1 MVVRYLLYGGSRG
14 RYVLGY
20 GVVLLKVLMDRRAS
34 LSCHDFARIFP
45 SGGPS
50 VMATGREGGE
60 KETEGRRG
68 RIRAEI
74 VNHNSNADKPG
85 H

>member
-1 MVVRYLLYGGSRG
+1 
-14 RYVLGY
+14 
-20 GVVLLKVLMDRRAS
+20 MDRRAS
-34 LSCHDFARIFP
+34 LSCHDFATIFP

-50 VMATGREGGE
+50 VMATGGGGE

-74 VNHNSNADKPG
+74 VNHNSNADTTRSLASN
-85 H
+85 

>member
-1 MVVRYLLYGGSRG
+1 
-14 RYVLGY
+14 
-20 GVVLLKVLMDRRAS
+20 MDRRAS

-50 VMATGREGGE
+50 VMATGEEGE

-74 VNHNSNADKPG
+74 VNHNSNADTTRALASN
-85 H
+85 

>member
-1 MVVRYLLYGGSRG
+1 
-14 RYVLGY
+14 
-20 GVVLLKVLMDRRAS
+20 MDRRAS

-50 VMATGREGGE
+50 VMAIGGGGE

-74 VNHNSNADKPG
+74 VNHNSNADTTRSLASN
-85 H
+85 